1 MFNVEDKEMIM
12 NIINNRKENELVIP
26 LYVRVGNI
34 RYSLFEVDEIP
45 DCSPS
50 IFKIGFGSSN
60 SVFTRIKFPNDRLM
74 YFSEAKLFNHF
85 DEDKQILIQYITF
98 ELDYEDTDNFINNES
113 PKYGATAE
121 DIEIMKRAFKKS
133 KLYKGNSYT
142 GRQK

>member
-12 NIINNRKENELVIP
+12 NIVNNRKLNELVIP

-34 RYSLFEVDEIP
+34 RYSLFEVDDIP
-45 DCSPS
+45 DCSQS

-98 ELDYEDTDNFINNES
+98 ESSDVEDDGSILNENINR
-113 PKYGATAE
+113 YY
-121 DIEIMKRAFKKS
+121 DILLEYVMSHVEINKKERIKKTIEELS
-133 KLYKGNSYT
+133 
-142 GRQK
+142 

>member
-60 SVFTRIKFPNDRLM
+60 SVFTKIKFPNDKLM

-98 ELDYEDTDNFINNES
+98 ESSDVEDDGSILNENINR
-113 PKYGATAE
+113 YY
-121 DIEIMKRAFKKS
+121 DILLEYVMSHVEINKKERIKKTIEELS
-133 KLYKGNSYT
+133 
-142 GRQK
+142 

>member
-12 NIINNRKENELVIP
+12 NIVNNRKENELVIP

-60 SVFTRIKFPNDRLM
+60 SVFTRIKFPNDKLM

-98 ELDYEDTDNFINNES
+98 ESSDVEDNGSILNENINR
-113 PKYGATAE
+113 YY
-121 DIEIMKRAFKKS
+121 DILLEYVMSHVEINKKERIKKTIEELS
-133 KLYKGNSYT
+133 
-142 GRQK
+142 

>member
-12 NIINNRKENELVIP
+12 NIVNNRKVNELVIP

-60 SVFTRIKFPNDRLM
+60 SVFTRIKFPNDKLM

-98 ELDYEDTDNFINNES
+98 ESSDVEDDGSILNENINR
-113 PKYGATAE
+113 YY
-121 DIEIMKRAFKKS
+121 DILLEYVMSHVEINKKERIKKTIEELS
-133 KLYKGNSYT
+133 
-142 GRQK
+142 

>member
-12 NIINNRKENELVIP
+12 NIVNNRKVNELVIP

-98 ELDYEDTDNFINNES
+98 ESSDVEDDGSILNENINR
-113 PKYGATAE
+113 YY
-121 DIEIMKRAFKKS
+121 DILLEYVMSHVEINKKERIKKTIEELS
-133 KLYKGNSYT
+133 
-142 GRQK
+142 

>member
-1 MFNVEDKEMIM
+1 MFNAEDKEMIM
-12 NIINNRKENELVIP
+12 NIVNNRKENELVIP

-98 ELDYEDTDNFINNES
+98 ESSDVEDDGSILNENINR
-113 PKYGATAE
+113 YY
-121 DIEIMKRAFKKS
+121 DILLEYVMSHVEINKKERIKKTIEELS
-133 KLYKGNSYT
+133 
-142 GRQK
+142 

>member
-60 SVFTRIKFPNDRLM
+60 SVFTRIKFPNDKLM

-98 ELDYEDTDNFINNES
+98 ESSDVEDNGSILNENINR
-113 PKYGATAE
+113 YY
-121 DIEIMKRAFKKS
+121 DILLEYVMSHVEINKKERIKKTIEELS
-133 KLYKGNSYT
+133 
-142 GRQK
+142 

>member
-98 ELDYEDTDNFINNES
+98 ESSDVEDDGSILNENINR
-113 PKYGATAE
+113 YY
-121 DIEIMKRAFKKS
+121 DILLEYVMSHVEINKKERIKKTIEELS
-133 KLYKGNSYT
+133 
-142 GRQK
+142 

>member
-12 NIINNRKENELVIP
+12 NIINNRKTNELVIP

-98 ELDYEDTDNFINNES
+98 ESSDVEDDGSILNENINR
-113 PKYGATAE
+113 YY
-121 DIEIMKRAFKKS
+121 DILLEYVMSHVEINKKERIKKTIEELS
-133 KLYKGNSYT
+133 
-142 GRQK
+142 

>member
-12 NIINNRKENELVIP
+12 NIVNNRKTNELVIP

-60 SVFTRIKFPNDRLM
+60 SVFTRIKFPNDKLM

-98 ELDYEDTDNFINNES
+98 ESSDVEDDGSILNENINR
-113 PKYGATAE
+113 YY
-121 DIEIMKRAFKKS
+121 DILLEYVMSHVEINKKERIKKTIEELS
-133 KLYKGNSYT
+133 
-142 GRQK
+142 

>member
-60 SVFTRIKFPNDRLM
+60 SVFTRIKFPNDKLM

-98 ELDYEDTDNFINNES
+98 ESSDVEDDGSILNENINR
-113 PKYGATAE
+113 YY
-121 DIEIMKRAFKKS
+121 DILLEYVMSHVEINKKERIKKTIEELS
-133 KLYKGNSYT
+133 
-142 GRQK
+142 

>member
-12 NIINNRKENELVIP
+12 NIVNNRKENELVIP

-98 ELDYEDTDNFINNES
+98 ESSDVEDDGSILNENINR
-113 PKYGATAE
+113 YY
-121 DIEIMKRAFKKS
+121 DILLEYVMSHVEINKKERIKKTIEELS
-133 KLYKGNSYT
+133 
-142 GRQK
+142 

>member
-12 NIINNRKENELVIP
+12 NIINNRKVNELVIP

-98 ELDYEDTDNFINNES
+98 
-113 PKYGATAE
+113 
-121 DIEIMKRAFKKS
+121 
-133 KLYKGNSYT
+133 
-142 GRQK
+142 

>member
-12 NIINNRKENELVIP
+12 NIINNRKVNELVIP

-60 SVFTRIKFPNDRLM
+60 SVFTRIKFPNDKLM

-98 ELDYEDTDNFINNES
+98 ESSDVEDDGSILNENINR
-113 PKYGATAE
+113 YY
-121 DIEIMKRAFKKS
+121 DILLEYVMSHVEINKKERIKKTIEELS
-133 KLYKGNSYT
+133 
-142 GRQK
+142 

>member
-12 NIINNRKENELVIP
+12 SIINNRKSDELVIP
-26 LYVRVGNI
+26 LYVKVGNQ
-34 RYSLFEVDEIP
+34 RYSLLEIEDIP

-60 SVFTRIKFPNDRLM
+60 SVFTRIKFPNDKLM

-98 ELDYEDTDNFINNES
+98 ESSDVEDNDTLLNKNINMYYDMLLEYVMENVD
-113 PKYGATAE
+113 KN
-121 DIEIMKRAFKKS
+121 KKERIKKTMEELS
-133 KLYKGNSYT
+133 
-142 GRQK
+142 

>member
-12 NIINNRKENELVIP
+12 NIVNNRKENELVIP

-60 SVFTRIKFPNDRLM
+60 SVFTRIKFPNDKLM

-98 ELDYEDTDNFINNES
+98 ESSDVEDDGSILNENINR
-113 PKYGATAE
+113 YY
-121 DIEIMKRAFKKS
+121 DILLEYVMSHVEINKKERIKKTIEELS
-133 KLYKGNSYT
+133 
-142 GRQK
+142 

>member
-12 NIINNRKENELVIP
+12 NIVNNRKTNELVIP

-98 ELDYEDTDNFINNES
+98 ESSDVEDDGSILNENINR
-113 PKYGATAE
+113 YY
-121 DIEIMKRAFKKS
+121 DILLEYVMSHVEINKKERIKKTIEELS
-133 KLYKGNSYT
+133 
-142 GRQK
+142 

>member
-34 RYSLFEVDEIP
+34 RYSLFEVDDIP

-60 SVFTRIKFPNDRLM
+60 SVFTRIKFPNDKLM

-98 ELDYEDTDNFINNES
+98 ESSDVEDDGSILNENINR
-113 PKYGATAE
+113 YY
-121 DIEIMKRAFKKS
+121 DILLEYVMSHVEINKKERIKKTIEELS
-133 KLYKGNSYT
+133 
-142 GRQK
+142 

>member
-12 NIINNRKENELVIP
+12 NIINNRKVNELVIP

-60 SVFTRIKFPNDRLM
+60 SVFTRIKFPNDKLM

-85 DEDKQILIQYITF
+85 DEDKQILIQYIAF
-98 ELDYEDTDNFINNES
+98 ESSDVEDDGSILNENINR
-113 PKYGATAE
+113 YY
-121 DIEIMKRAFKKS
+121 DILLEYVMSHVEINKKERIKKTIEELS
-133 KLYKGNSYT
+133 
-142 GRQK
+142 

>member
-12 NIINNRKENELVIP
+12 NIINNRKVNELVIP

-60 SVFTRIKFPNDRLM
+60 SVFTRIKFPNDKLM

-98 ELDYEDTDNFINNES
+98 ESSDVEDDGSILNENINR
-113 PKYGATAE
+113 YY
-121 DIEIMKRAFKKS
+121 DILLEYVMSHVEINKKERIKKTIEEIS
-133 KLYKGNSYT
+133 
-142 GRQK
+142 

>member
-12 NIINNRKENELVIP
+12 NIINNRKVNELVIP

-98 ELDYEDTDNFINNES
+98 ESSDVEDDGSILNENINR
-113 PKYGATAE
+113 YY
-121 DIEIMKRAFKKS
+121 DILLEYVMSHVEINKKERIKKTIEELS
-133 KLYKGNSYT
+133 
-142 GRQK
+142 

>member
-12 NIINNRKENELVIP
+12 NIINNRKVNELVIP

-34 RYSLFEVDEIP
+34 RYSLFEVDDIP

-98 ELDYEDTDNFINNES
+98 ESSDVEDDGSILNENINR
-113 PKYGATAE
+113 YY
-121 DIEIMKRAFKKS
+121 DILLEYVMSHVEINKKERIKKTIEELS
-133 KLYKGNSYT
+133 
-142 GRQK
+142 

>member
-12 NIINNRKENELVIP
+12 NIVNNRKENELVIP

-34 RYSLFEVDEIP
+34 RYSLFEVDDIP

-98 ELDYEDTDNFINNES
+98 ESSDVEDDGSILNENINR
-113 PKYGATAE
+113 YY
-121 DIEIMKRAFKKS
+121 DILLEYVMSHVEINKKERIKKTIEELS
-133 KLYKGNSYT
+133 
-142 GRQK
+142 

>member
-12 NIINNRKENELVIP
+12 NIINNRKVNELVIP

-98 ELDYEDTDNFINNES
+98 ESSDVEDDGSILNENINR
-113 PKYGATAE
+113 YY
-121 DIEIMKRAFKKS
+121 DILLEYVMSHVKINKKERIKKTIEELS
-133 KLYKGNSYT
+133 
-142 GRQK
+142 

>member
-1 MFNVEDKEMIM
+1 MFNVEDKETIM
-12 NIINNRKENELVIP
+12 NIVNNRKENELVIP

-60 SVFTRIKFPNDRLM
+60 SVFTRIKFPNDKLM

-98 ELDYEDTDNFINNES
+98 ESSDVEDDGSILNENINR
-113 PKYGATAE
+113 YY
-121 DIEIMKRAFKKS
+121 DILLEYVMSHVEINKKERIKKTIEELS
-133 KLYKGNSYT
+133 
-142 GRQK
+142 

>member
-12 NIINNRKENELVIP
+12 NIVNNRKVNELVIP

-34 RYSLFEVDEIP
+34 RYSLFEVDDIP

-98 ELDYEDTDNFINNES
+98 ESSDVEDDGSILNENINR
-113 PKYGATAE
+113 YY
-121 DIEIMKRAFKKS
+121 DILLEYVMSHVEINKKERIKKTIEELS
-133 KLYKGNSYT
+133 
-142 GRQK
+142 